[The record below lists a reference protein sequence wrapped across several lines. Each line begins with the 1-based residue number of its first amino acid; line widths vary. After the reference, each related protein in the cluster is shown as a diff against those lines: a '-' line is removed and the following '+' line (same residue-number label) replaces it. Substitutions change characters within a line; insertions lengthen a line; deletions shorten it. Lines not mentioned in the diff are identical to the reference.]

1 MPEDSC
7 PSVTH
12 DLSSPRGDA
21 AVDNEGNSVY
31 VANNNALVGQTLRDI
46 PSAEEF
52 LAATRSLPYEP
63 HHLYRNQ
70 PKLDWE
76 RGETVAFLDRTLR
89 KDPRMKPEDVIIDH
103 AHLNYCTSCGHDEG
117 LHGVLHGEA
126 TIDIG
131 NRTQPLVDDW
141 PIHSWQN
148 VVRFLNGPQEKR
160 PLVLDDHAD
169 SRFGCP
175 CGNVPT
181 PDGGVK
187 LYYSGGPSLERGP
200 DEATGYKNKYVSR
213 ISTDGVSGWT
223 EEGKVEIHDREYLG
237 TFTPTDTK
245 SLKPSN
251 DLERFDTLPVL
262 AGYED
267 KHGGACLAFG
277 YNGQKFFNLG
287 NDHDSED
294 EGLNDYCLENSN
306 DYLGRAGDTYV
317 QPVVDHKRQ
326 KEYVWYRQ
334 DFGEEGGWREVRGMQ
349 VVTLNSRFADVQ
361 RNLERTRVE
370 DQKASWYFD
379 RLGKLEHYRRHV
391 YCITLTQYSED
402 LWYGLMTVIEWQKDL
417 LEEIGPHK
425 PPFERDTLNVYLVTS
440 RDGVHVDHEWVY
452 AHQPL
457 LPKDGLKQ
465 SDWDSGLIM
474 QSAQFMTRGNEHR
487 TYYEARPGHIHHEN
501 RFEDNL
507 AKIATASWELDRVVG
522 LRAAHSDAPGVITT
536 KRFRLQSGSRSGKSS
551 IRINVDI
558 PDAACESRVLAEVLI
573 AGENGASDTVAPGLA
588 IASSVPVILSSSHIE
603 LQWGADR
610 RYLGELMAERTLIR
624 LRFHVHGAAKLYAF
638 QVVPMQ
644 DPMPGSHPSSPQSAS
659 PSVGR
664 PHSRPPP
671 PPPQPLPPY
680 GTPLAPPLSPS
691 WPSPLSVAPPT
702 RAIHPSP
709 SPSMANALQGAASSR
724 IGLGIALIALS
735 MATFFYACKLFWKPT
750 TPARKTNKVVD
761 ASIEIPEAA
770 ASVSSPPA
778 AATATRDDLQED
790 AKTASG
796 GYHASAS
803 KNKKKKGYAQFD
815 DDDDL

>member
-7 PSVTH
+7 PSVIH

-31 VANNNALVGQTLRDI
+31 VANNNALVRQTLRSI
-46 PSAEEF
+46 PSAQEF
-52 LAATRSLPYEP
+52 LAATRPLPYEP

-76 RGETVAFLDRTLR
+76 HQETVAFLDRTLR
-89 KDPRMKPEDVIIDH
+89 KDPRMKPEDVIIDKS
-103 AHLNYCTSCGHDEG
+103 HLNYCTSCGHDDG
-117 LHGVLHGEA
+117 LHDVLHGEA

-148 VVRFLNGPQEKR
+148 VVRFLNEPQEKQ
-160 PLVLDDHAD
+160 PLVLNDKGD

-175 CGNVPT
+175 CGSIVT
-181 PDGGVK
+181 PDGNVK
-187 LYYSGGPSLERGP
+187 LYYSGGPSLDDGP
-200 DEATGYKNKYVSR
+200 TDARGYKNRYVSR

-223 EEGKVEIHDREYLG
+223 EEDKVEIFDREYLG

-245 SLKPSN
+245 SLQPSD
-251 DLERFDTLPVL
+251 DLESYHALPLL

-287 NDHDSED
+287 NVHDSED
-294 EGLNDYCLENSN
+294 EGLNDYCLKNSN

-317 QPVVDHKRQ
+317 QPVVDHKDQ

-334 DFGEEGGWREVRGMQ
+334 DFGEEGGWREVRGIQ
-349 VVTLNSRFADVQ
+349 VVTLNSRFADIQ
-361 RNLERTRVE
+361 RNLEQTQIDDR
-370 DQKASWYFD
+370 KASWYFD

-417 LEEIGPHK
+417 LEDIGPEK

-465 SDWDSGLIM
+465 SDWDSGLLM

-487 TYYEARPGHIHHEN
+487 TYFEARPGHIHHEN

-507 AKIATASWELDRVVG
+507 AKIGTASWELDRVVG
-522 LRAAHSDAPGVITT
+522 LRAAHSDAPGIITT
-536 KRFRLQSGSRSGKSS
+536 KRFRLQSGSRNGKSS

-558 PDAACESRVLAEVLI
+558 PIAACESRVLAEVLI
-573 AGENGASDTVAPGLA
+573 AGENGASDSVAPGLA
-588 IASSVPVILSSSHIE
+588 IANSVPITLPSSHIE
-603 LQWGADR
+603 LQWGEDR
-610 RYLGELMAERTLIR
+610 RYLGELMAENTLIR

-638 QVVPMQ
+638 QVVAMPQ
-644 DPMPGSHPSSPQSAS
+644 PMPRSHPSS

-664 PHSRPPP
+664 PRSRLPQPQSRPPEGAP
-671 PPPQPLPPY
+671 V
-680 GTPLAPPLSPS
+680 APPLSPS

-702 RAIHPSP
+702 RAVHPSP
-709 SPSMANALQGAASSR
+709 SPSIVNGLQEEPSSR
-724 IGLGIALIALS
+724 IGLGIALITLS
-735 MATFFYACKLFWKPT
+735 IVAFFYAWRLLWKPT
-750 TPARKTNKVVD
+750 TPAKRTMKNVD
-761 ASIEIPEAA
+761 ASIEISEAG
-770 ASVSSPPA
+770 ASVSSLPDN
-778 AATATRDDLQED
+778 ATDNREHVWED
-790 AKTASG
+790 STTASG
-796 GYHASAS
+796 GYEASTS
-803 KNKKKKGYAQFD
+803 KKKRKKKGYAQFD
-815 DDDDL
+815 DDDLL